1 MVAKNEEEAKQVKN
15 RAEGVMTIFANCKTL
30 KELESSFTSS
40 LFCSSSVAT
49 TFIDIIVCNSFTF
62 GVPSKVS
69 FAKIRITRSQKTIER
84 SELSMLDLSSMRFE
98 QIEAIMVVLKKTYYG
113 ADLQRLITA
122 LRRALARLTHLLIN
136 QH

>member
-1 MVAKNEEEAKQVKN
+1 
-15 RAEGVMTIFANCKTL
+15 MTIFANCKTL
-30 KELESSFTSS
+30 KEQNSRTEFYEPP
-40 LFCSSSVAT
+40 LFCSSSSIAT

-69 FAKIRITRSQKTIER
+69 FAKKSITTIEEKIER

-113 ADLQRLITA
+113 ADLQRLITELRELLQVDSSANKSA
-122 LRRALARLTHLLIN
+122 LR
-136 QH
+136 